1 MELHQIFRVAPVAV
15 TSFSHRLTAYKFVGI
30 SLDCNIWICLGIIRS
45 KIAFFRI
52 SNISVPYL
60 YAQLRGRTVI
70 KKLRSFFVQGS
81 RSLLVTAM
89 LNFSVKA
96 TLFNFS
102 VLDQKKSKKIMRE
115 GGKKK
120 DLRKKNIEPIF
131 KKGNEGDEIK
141 NFRPI

>member
-1 MELHQIFRVAPVAV
+1 MPNGLTSIIHNGTPPNLQGSPSGH
-15 TSFSHRLTAYKFVGI
+15 SFSHRLTAYKFVGI

-70 KKLRSFFVQGS
+70 KKLWSFFLQRS

-96 TLFNFS
+96 TLFNFF
-102 VLDQKKSKKIMRE
+102 VLDQKKYKI
-115 GGKKK
+115 
-120 DLRKKNIEPIF
+120 
-131 KKGNEGDEIK
+131 
-141 NFRPI
+141 